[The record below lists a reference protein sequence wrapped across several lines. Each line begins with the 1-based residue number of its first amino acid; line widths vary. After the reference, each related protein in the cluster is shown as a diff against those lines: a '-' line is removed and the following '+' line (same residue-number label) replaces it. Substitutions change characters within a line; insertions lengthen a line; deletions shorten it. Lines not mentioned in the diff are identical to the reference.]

1 MFNDSRRAEEM
12 RDWKKKFFS
21 ERESGMHRLIN
32 TRNVHNPWESVSV
45 FLILG
50 DCERNSR
57 RKKSRLAGPAMYI
70 SGNRVLQET
79 AALELVL
86 YAFLLD
92 RWLAN
97 VDAIEAGC
105 FVFLFLVLGL
115 VLVLVLFVVVVVWSL
130 GFV

>member
-1 MFNDSRRAEEM
+1 
-12 RDWKKKFFS
+12 
-21 ERESGMHRLIN
+21 
-32 TRNVHNPWESVSV
+32 
-45 FLILG
+45 
-50 DCERNSR
+50 
-57 RKKSRLAGPAMYI
+57 MYI

-115 VLVLVLFVVVVVWSL
+115 VLVLVLVLFVVVVVWSL